1 MRKFMTVVEERAMV
15 ADANIEA
22 ARRAMVDSQLRV
34 SGINDLTI
42 LAAFLAVPRED
53 FVPAARRP
61 VAYADRAVTLEDGA
75 VLAPALTY
83 GQMLTA
89 AEPVADDSVLVI
101 GAPGGYLAALAEKL
115 AGNVTLVPVSGDWA
129 AAGAHSLV
137 LIDGAI
143 EDVPRSALTPGEGP
157 WPCTRL
163 VLWLLGLCMGAG
175 SMAGAMIGT
184 RLATRYGARII
195 RPLLVTASLALTG
208 RLVWGWFAS

>member
-115 AGNVTLVPVSGDWA
+115 AGKVTLVSVSGDWA

-143 EDVPRSALTPGEGP
+143 EDVPDALAAVVAADG
-157 WPCTRL
+157 RL
-163 VLWLLGLCMGAG
+163 VTGVVERGV
-175 SMAGAMIGT
+175 T
-184 RLATRYGARII
+184 RLALGRRAGEA
-195 RPLLVTASLALTG
+195 LALTV
-208 RLVWGWFAS
+208 LAEADFAPLAAFAARPKWSF